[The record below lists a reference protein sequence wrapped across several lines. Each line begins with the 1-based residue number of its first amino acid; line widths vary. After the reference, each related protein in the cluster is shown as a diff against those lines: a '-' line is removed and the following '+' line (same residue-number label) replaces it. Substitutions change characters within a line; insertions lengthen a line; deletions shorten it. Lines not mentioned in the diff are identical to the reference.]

1 MASLLGISTA
11 LLALPVLTPAAPP
24 EFQAL
29 LENSPFDPVKAA
41 PQAPE
46 GPVPELRAVLREG
59 AEFYFNVFDPAT
71 GQSSW
76 TQLGGTARSW
86 TVRDYDEERGRA
98 TLQQSGITI
107 VISLNPLAAPAPTAA
122 ADPASP
128 GGLRVDREPRRTQ
141 SASSEGSQRL
151 ARLLVQ
157 VRQRRLQRAAGT
169 VATPAPVV
177 SDR

>member
-1 MASLLGISTA
+1 MVSRLGISTA

-24 EFQAL
+24 GFQAL
-29 LENSPFDPVKAA
+29 LDNSPFDPVKAA

-76 TQLGGTARSW
+76 TRLGGTARSW

-98 TLQQSGITI
+98 TLQQSGQT
-107 VISLNPLAAPAPTAA
+107 VVVSLNPLAAPTPTAA
-122 ADPASP
+122 AEPTSP
-128 GGLRVDREPRRTQ
+128 GDHRVDREPRRTQ
-141 SASSEGSQRL
+141 SASAEGSPRL
-151 ARLLVQ
+151 ARQLVQ
-157 VRQRRLQRAAGT
+157 VRQRRLQRAAST

-177 SDR
+177 SGR